1 MSRVSQGQRER
12 MAVAQGIAARRID
25 ETTKAHVSLNPFR
38 NYSRQLA
45 RSWDYGYGW
54 AWLERVAS
62 IPLSVWKPG
71 LGTVRRRKPVE
82 ENPEEP

>member
-12 MAVAQGIAARRID
+12 MAVAQGIAARKID

-45 RSWDYGYGW
+45 RSWDYGYRWGM
-54 AWLERVAS
+54 ARTS
-62 IPLSVWKPG
+62 SFDS
-71 LGTVRRRKPVE
+71 LGGEKHD
-82 ENPEEP
+82 N

>member
-12 MAVAQGIAARRID
+12 MAVAQGIAARKID

-54 AWLERVAS
+54 A
-62 IPLSVWKPG
+62 
-71 LGTVRRRKPVE
+71 
-82 ENPEEP
+82 